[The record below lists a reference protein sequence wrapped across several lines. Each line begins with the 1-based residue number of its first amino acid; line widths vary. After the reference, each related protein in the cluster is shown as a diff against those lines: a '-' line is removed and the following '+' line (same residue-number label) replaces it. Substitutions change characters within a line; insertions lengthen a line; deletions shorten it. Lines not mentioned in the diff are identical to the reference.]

1 MRCFEMVFGLVTLHE
16 GGIQI
21 VSFGYILGMIVAANL
36 SLLIYNMICV
46 NWAII
51 HHISIEEPLL

>member
-1 MRCFEMVFGLVTLHE
+1 MVFGLVSLHE

-21 VSFGYILGMIVAANL
+21 VCFGYILGDDCGGQYEAFDFL
-36 SLLIYNMICV
+36 ICV
-46 NWAII
+46 HWAII